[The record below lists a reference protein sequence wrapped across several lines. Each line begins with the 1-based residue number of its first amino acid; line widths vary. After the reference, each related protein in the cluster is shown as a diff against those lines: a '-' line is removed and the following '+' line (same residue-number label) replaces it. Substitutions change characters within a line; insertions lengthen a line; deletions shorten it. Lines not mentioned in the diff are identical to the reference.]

1 MRGAIA
7 FAGSCVFMLSTVAV
21 GDVMEIGG
29 RLYEFSNQAYLGQ
42 APAEIGPGNLTT
54 GFEAVDGFVP
64 GFIGGQSGWTTFA
77 ASLTQGHI
85 DTANPAAGAQHL
97 RISKDPAL
105 ASGILTGAFSPDQ
118 GPLAVGPSSVSVDI
132 AISNT
137 GGADYDVSPQ
147 APSQAMI
154 SARVKFSF
162 VGNIFIV
169 DDLGAGL
176 VFVDT
181 GVAWNAGPYT
191 NLTINIDPVANTID
205 YIYGGAPIY
214 SSVGGVFAGTTIEQV
229 VLFSDNFHVAGES
242 GDFDNFSVVEIDV
255 CPTDVNGDGVTNVL
269 DLIDLLLCFGQ
280 PATGDC
286 EDEDING
293 DGDVDVLDLID
304 LLLAFGTTCP

>member
-7 FAGSCVFMLSTVAV
+7 FAGSCVFMLSTLAV

-42 APAEIGPGNLTT
+42 TAAEMGPGNLTT

-137 GGADYDVSPQ
+137 FGADYDVVAQ
-147 APSQAMI
+147 APSQAML

-176 VFVDT
+176 IFVDT
-181 GVAWNAGPYT
+181 GVAWNVGPYT
-191 NLTINIDPVANTID
+191 NLTINIDPVADTID
-205 YIYGGAPIY
+205 YFYGGAPIY

-229 VLFSDNFHVAGES
+229 VLFSDNFHLAGES

-280 PATGDC
+280 PGNPPCDAQ
-286 EDEDING
+286 DINT
-293 DGDVDVLDLID
+293 DGAVNVLDLID
-304 LLLAFGTTCP
+304 LLLAFGTACP